1 MHFLRLTW
9 VKENVPSEG
18 IAIEEIMA
26 TLLPDFL
33 QLDLPG
39 SCYTI
44 VPDERYTSII

>member
-1 MHFLRLTW
+1 MHLLRLTW

-18 IAIEEIMA
+18 IEEIMA